1 MADHE
6 QDNEDQTPE
15 NDSENTPGRK
25 PERTPDARRTPPWG
39 REGERRRPGSGEDV
53 RRDLRR
59 MMQQADVHSLDAQ
72 GSGTHGPGTH
82 GSGAHEP
89 GAHEPGTQEF
99 GDRRRGRRE
108 GGPWGP
114 GNERRGFA
122 ELRFTRG
129 VFALTDQG
137 CSAQEIADRLE
148 VPVEEITRRLAR
160 RELYRGSVDLR
171 DIVLDRQSG
180 TITTEEMI
188 RKLSALSLTAHT
200 PGTRGAYDGA
210 ASATGTARQLMAV
223 LRDGLITEAEYEA
236 VRQAAARRRA
246 R

>member
-15 NDSENTPGRK
+15 NDSENTPERKSGRI
-25 PERTPDARRTPPWG
+25 PDARRTPPWG
-39 REGERRRPGSGEDV
+39 REGERRRPG
-53 RRDLRR
+53 
-59 MMQQADVHSLDAQ
+59 
-72 GSGTHGPGTH
+72 THEL
-82 GSGAHEP
+82 GAHEH
-89 GAHEPGTQEF
+89 GAHEPGTHEF

>member
-1 MADHE
+1 MADHG
-6 QDNEDQTPE
+6 QDSEDQTPE
-15 NDSENTPGRK
+15 NDSENTSGSK
-25 PERTPDARRTPPWG
+25 PERTPDVRRTPPWG
-39 REGERRRPGSGEDV
+39 RDGERRRPGNGEDV

-59 MMQQADVHSLDAQ
+59 MMQQADAAVPGDRE
-72 GSGTHGPGTH
+72 SGT
-82 GSGAHEP
+82 HEP
-89 GAHEPGTQEF
+89 GAHEF

-108 GGPWGP
+108 GGPWAP

-122 ELRFTRG
+122 DLRFTRG
-129 VFALTDQG
+129 VFALSDQG
-137 CSAQEIADRLE
+137 CSVQEIADRLE

-180 TITTEEMI
+180 TISTEEMI
-188 RKLSALSLTAHT
+188 RRLSALSLTAHT

>member
-1 MADHE
+1 MADHG

-15 NDSENTPGRK
+15 ADSENTPGRK

-59 MMQQADVHSLDAQ
+59 MLQQADAAVPDAAVPGDP
-72 GSGTHGPGTH
+72 GSGT
-82 GSGAHEP
+82 HEP
-89 GAHEPGTQEF
+89 GAHGPGSREF

-108 GGPWGP
+108 GGPWAP

-122 ELRFTRG
+122 DLRFTRG
-129 VFALTDQG
+129 VFALSDQG

-188 RKLSALSLTAHT
+188 RRLSALSLTAHT